1 MQVGDDFS
9 YYVHIIFFL
18 KINYIHQKKIVFLS

>member
-1 MQVGDDFS
+1 MQVGGDFS
-9 YYVHIIFFL
+9 YNVRIIFFF